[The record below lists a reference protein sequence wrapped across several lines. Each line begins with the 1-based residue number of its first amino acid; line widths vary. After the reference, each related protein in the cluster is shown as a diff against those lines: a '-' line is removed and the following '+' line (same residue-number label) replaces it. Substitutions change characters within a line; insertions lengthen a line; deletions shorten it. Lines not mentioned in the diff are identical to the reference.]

1 MPYVPI
7 IDISRDPGVV
17 GAELDEICRTVG
29 FFQIIGHGI
38 DNGVADRAWTAATR
52 FFDLPLDDKL
62 SVVRPT
68 ADYPYGYIP
77 VAGESLS
84 QSMTDSAP
92 PDLKE
97 VFNIGPVTAP
107 RHEMTDPDEAS
118 VYAPNLWPAP
128 LPELK
133 EAWTA
138 YYVAM
143 RDLGNRLM
151 SLFALGLGLP
161 ADFFAAKID
170 QCPNALRAINYPAR
184 DIAALPGQLRAGAH
198 TDYGTLTILRQDTVG
213 GLEVLDASGNWVGVA
228 SVPGAFVINIGDL
241 MARWTNDRWHST
253 LHRVVDPP
261 AVVSR
266 VDDPPYPPAVVSR
279 VDTVPPGDTP
289 DPDGPYPRGEEA
301 SRARRQ
307 SMPYFQNSNWSAEI
321 SCLPTCLAPG
331 ELPRY
336 EPVLA
341 GPHLM
346 SKFRKSVKL

>member
-7 IDISRDPGVV
+7 IDVSRDPDVV
-17 GAELDEICRTVG
+17 GAELDEVCRTVG
-29 FFQIIGHGI
+29 FFQITGHGI
-38 DNGVADRAWTAATR
+38 DGSVAERAWTTATR
-52 FFDLPLDDKL
+52 FFDLPPGDKL
-62 SVVRPT
+62 SVARP
-68 ADYPYGYIP
+68 AEDYPYGYIP

-84 QSMTDSAP
+84 QSIAGTAP

-97 VFNIGPVTAP
+97 VFNIGPVSPPT
-107 RHEMTDPDEAS
+107 HTMTDPDEAS
-118 VYAPNLWPAP
+118 VYSPNLWPVA

-138 YYVAM
+138 YYTAM
-143 RDLGNRLM
+143 QDLGDRLM
-151 SLFALGLGLP
+151 SLFARGLRLP
-161 ADFFAAKID
+161 PTFFDDKID

-184 DIAALPGQLRAGAH
+184 DAAPLPGQLRAGAH
-198 TDYGTLTILRQDTVG
+198 TDYGTLTILRQDAVG
-213 GLEVLDASGNWVGVA
+213 GLEVLDLRGNWAAVE

-241 MARWTNDRWHST
+241 MARWTNDRWSST

-261 AVVSR
+261 DA
-266 VDDPPYPPAVVSR
+266 A
-279 VDTVPPGDTP
+279 
-289 DPDGPYPRGEEA
+289 A

-307 SMPYFQNSNWSAEI
+307 SMPYFQNANWSAEI

-331 ELPRY
+331 EAPRY

-346 SKFRKSVKL
+346 DKFRKSVKL